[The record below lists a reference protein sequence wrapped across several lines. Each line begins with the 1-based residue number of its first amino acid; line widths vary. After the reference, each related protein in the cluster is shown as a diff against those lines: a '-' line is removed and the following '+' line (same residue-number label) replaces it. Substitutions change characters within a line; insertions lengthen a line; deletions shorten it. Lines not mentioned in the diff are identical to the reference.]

1 MEKTLSNKKNYIF
14 TLISGLGGVAFS
26 ILLNLVTIPIS
37 LNYWK
42 TDRYS
47 IWVLL
52 TSILLYLG
60 MTNLGLNT
68 AAAVLMGK
76 NPQVNDKMTILK
88 RSLLILL
95 ISVGIILIAFYIL
108 NLMTKDWINLIGKIP
123 NNLKDE
129 TYSACVILVIFYLV
143 SLPFS
148 LLSAVYTGFQKVYIE
163 NLFNIALNI
172 INFLVLLLV
181 IILKGDLKFYSI
193 LWGGALVF
201 FNVVKYLFFY
211 FSLYRKLPKVT
222 NVEKSSE
229 NYETA
234 YKTIFSTGIRFF
246 FIGIASSIVW
256 NTDILVIS
264 NFISIQS
271 VVPYFITFKLFSI
284 VYGVIFQV
292 NNSIMPLLGKEYGQN
307 NFDWINKIYG
317 SFLVVMAVIGGATWI
332 GSILFYRDFIML
344 WASPTGYAGLYVVI
358 ALGGYS
364 YLLGMSVLNSG
375 IVNSFNFSAATPFI
389 AWGEAIVKI
398 VFSIWLGKTWG
409 LAGVALGTFLGSLFS
424 QTWLLPILIK
434 RRSFGKIFYDFA
446 SLKKH
451 FILAILPFLIIS
463 VIVQISDLCIFFRL
477 GAGVIITFLYLLI
490 SYMIIPLSYKSYFYT
505 HLTQIINRFGLKSL
519 GNF

>member
-1 MEKTLSNKKNYIF
+1 MTKTLSNKKNYIF
-14 TLISGLGGVAFS
+14 TLISGLGGVVFS
-26 ILLNLVTIPIS
+26 IILNLVTIPIS

-42 TDRYS
+42 NDRYS

-76 NPQVNDKMTILK
+76 NPQVNDKMKILK

-95 ISVGIILIAFYIL
+95 ISVGIIFIVFYAL
-108 NLMTKDWINLIGKIP
+108 NLVTNNWINLIGEIP
-123 NNLKDE
+123 NNLKEE
-129 TYSACVILVIFYLV
+129 TYSACVILVIFYLI

-163 NLFNIALNI
+163 NIFNIALNV
-172 INFLVLLLV
+172 INFLVLIIV
-181 IILKGDLKFYSI
+181 IISKGDLIFYSV

-201 FNVVKYLFFY
+201 FNVAKYLFFY
-211 FSLYRKLPKVT
+211 FSIYRKLT
-222 NVEKSSE
+222 NVTSE
-229 NYETA
+229 DILTDNHETT

-264 NFISIQS
+264 NFIDIQS

-284 VYGVIFQV
+284 VYGIIFQV

-317 SFLVVMAVIGGATWI
+317 SFLVLMAVIGGATWV
-332 GSILFYRDFIML
+332 GSILFYRDFITL
-344 WASPTGYAGLYVVI
+344 WASSTSYAGLYVVI

-375 IVNSFNFSAATPFI
+375 ILNSFNYSTITPFI
-389 AWGEAIVKI
+389 AWGEALIKLL
-398 VFSIWLGKTWG
+398 FSIWLGKVWG
-409 LAGVALGTFLGSLFS
+409 LAGVAFGTFLGSLLS
-424 QTWLLPILIK
+424 QTWVLPILIK
-434 RRSFGKIFYDFA
+434 ERSSGKIFYDFT
-446 SLKKH
+446 SLKRH
-451 FILAILPFLIIS
+451 FIFAILPCLIIS
-463 VIVQISDLCIFFRL
+463 VLVQIFNINIFIRL
-477 GAGVIITFLYLLI
+477 GMGVVVIFLYLWL
-490 SYMIIPLSYKSYFYT
+490 SYMMVPFKYKSYFYF
-505 HLTQIINRFGLKSL
+505 HLTQIMDRIGFKTLSNS
-519 GNF
+519 